1 MSLKLSQGLRDD
13 MLGLKGLVGGA
24 IVGATLDFVD
34 GGGSDDSITDSG
46 TGFITAGFA
55 PGDIVFIQGSTSND
69 PASGAVITGVT
80 AGTLTFATGSLVATE
95 VALAGTVVGFAR
107 GGSMKDI
114 FKDGVLRIY
123 SGTQPSS
130 PDNAIAGTLLLEIT
144 ESGGAFAHGAFANG
158 LEFENDPTA
167 GEMEKASGETWQG
180 TGLVA
185 GTAGWFRFCANPTD
199 NGAASTVLPRIDGSV
214 GTSGADLNM
223 SSTTI
228 TVGATYTID
237 SFKLTLPEYYGA

>member
-1 MSLKLSQGLRDD
+1 MALKLSQGLRDD
-13 MLGLKGLVGGA
+13 MLGLKAEIKGAVIGVG
-24 IVGATLDFVD
+24 IDFVD
-34 GGGSDDSITDSG
+34 GGGSDDTITDGGS
-46 TGFITAGFA
+46 GFIAAGFA
-55 PGDIVFIQGSTSND
+55 PGDLLFIQGSTSND
-69 PASGAVITGVT
+69 PASGALITAVV
-80 AGTLTFATGSLVATE
+80 AGTLTFATGTLVATE
-95 VALAGTVVGFAR
+95 VGLAGTVIAVCK

-123 SGTQPSS
+123 SGTQPTS
-130 PDNAIAGTLLLEIT
+130 PDNAVAGTLLLEIT
-144 ESGGAFAHGAFANG
+144 ESGGTFAHGAFANA

-199 NGAASTVLPRIDGSV
+199 NGAASTTLPRIDGSV